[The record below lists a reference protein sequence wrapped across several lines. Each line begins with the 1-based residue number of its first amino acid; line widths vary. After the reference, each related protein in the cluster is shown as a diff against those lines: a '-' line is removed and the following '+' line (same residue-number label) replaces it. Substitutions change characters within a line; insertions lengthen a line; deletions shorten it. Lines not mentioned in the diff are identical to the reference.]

1 MYQDS
6 DWEEVQAGDA
16 EMDQDLLHSLSATSS
31 GRPTY
36 EHLEAMEKVFNKV

>member
-6 DWEEVQAGDA
+6 DWEEVQAGDV
-16 EMDQDLLHSLSATSS
+16 EMDKDLLHSLCAASS

-36 EHLEAMEKVFNKV
+36 EHLEAMEKVYNKV